1 MTNSDRTL
9 VLLRHSKS
17 DWSVPGPDIKRPLA
31 PRGRRQA
38 PQPARWLASNLRGLD
53 LAVVSP
59 AVRARETMEIVSAEV
74 EPKRT
79 VVEDKVYAAS
89 AIELLDV
96 IQDLPDD
103 AATVVLVGHN
113 PGMEELAWQLAGGY
127 VPMKTSALAAFDV
140 RGAWEELARGTVTL
154 RAAGRPAEDGTL

>member
-1 MTNSDRTL
+1 MSHTDRTL

-17 DWSVPGPDIKRPLA
+17 DWSVPGPDLRRPLA

-38 PQPARWLASNLRGLD
+38 PEAAQWLAKNLPEVD

-59 AVRARETMEIVSAEV
+59 AARALETMEILSAEV
-74 EPKRT
+74 APKRT
-79 VVEDKVYAAS
+79 VVEDRVYAAS

-96 IQDLPDD
+96 ISNLPGD
-103 AATVVLVGHN
+103 AGIVVLVGHN

-127 VPMKTSALAAFDV
+127 VPMKTSALAVFDV
-140 RGAWEELARGTVTL
+140 KGTWDAVARGTVTL
-154 RAAGRPAEDGTL
+154 RAAGRPWEDGTA